1 MVSSCGGLVC
11 KGVNQIQVDW
21 TLQAV
26 DRIPLE
32 DIYIYMVLAV
42 IITNNSL
49 YGPAM
54 CVYSLTC
61 VSKSPGKLV
70 APS

>member
-1 MVSSCGGLVC
+1 MLSSRGGLVC

-32 DIYIYMVLAV
+32 DVYMVLAV
-42 IITNNSL
+42 NKVNSL
-49 YGPAM
+49 YGPA
-54 CVYSLTC
+54 VYIL
-61 VSKSPGKLV
+61 
-70 APS
+70 